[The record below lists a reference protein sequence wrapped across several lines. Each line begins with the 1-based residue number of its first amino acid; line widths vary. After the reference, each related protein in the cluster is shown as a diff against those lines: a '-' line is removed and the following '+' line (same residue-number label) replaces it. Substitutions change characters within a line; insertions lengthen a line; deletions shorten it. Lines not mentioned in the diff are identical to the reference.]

1 MLIIYMNDITI
12 YTRDYCPFCVSA
24 KSLLKIKKINFNEI
38 NLNKNPEKY
47 EEMLIKSKGAK
58 TVPQIFYKNN
68 YIGDCDKIHEL
79 NSQGKLE
86 SLLGL

>member
-1 MLIIYMNDITI
+1 
-12 YTRDYCPFCVSA
+12 
-24 KSLLKIKKINFNEI
+24 
-38 NLNKNPEKY
+38 
-47 EEMLIKSKGAK
+47 MLIKSKGAK